1 MGVTTIF
8 RAAKFFTM
16 EQTQPEVT
24 AVAVRDGRIVGMG
37 TLDQVTQALAAGSYV
52 VDDRLEGA
60 FVTPGLIDQHVHPI
74 LGATTLTTEVIAPER
89 WDMPGRV
96 FAAASSPEEH
106 LALLSTA
113 NEAMDD
119 PDEWLFTWGY
129 HALWH
134 GPMSR
139 TVLDSISSTRPIGVW
154 QRSCHEWYLN
164 SAGIERLGITEADA
178 EGPNAAQMD
187 LPNGHWWENGFFTEL
202 LPKVGPIF
210 MTEARYVA
218 GLNQLVAY
226 LHLHG
231 VTAFNE
237 PGILWDQEPYVLY
250 QQILGRD
257 DVPILSTFMVD
268 GRSQSQRGLTPQEA
282 IIDAEEQIARV
293 PKGRM
298 GLFDKQIKLF
308 ADGAIISQ
316 MMEMKDP
323 YLDDAGEPD
332 PCHHGEW
339 LMTPELLED
348 YARAY
353 WQAGWQ
359 IHTHVN
365 GDLGLEVLLG
375 ILERCQADFPRE
387 DHRSVIV
394 HFANST
400 DDQVDRIAALG
411 AIVSANPYYVA
422 GFADKYS
429 AHGVGAQRADTMVR
443 SASVVKRKVPLSFHS
458 ALPMGPSDPLKLAA
472 CAVNRVTDSGRV
484 AAPDQRISVHDAL
497 RAVTIEAAYS
507 WRMEDE
513 IGSIKVGKAANFTV
527 LGQDPYA
534 VDPLELEHIPV
545 LGTVYDGTWYPVST
559 A

>member
-1 MGVTTIF
+1 MG
-8 RAAKFFTM
+8 
-16 EQTQPEVT
+16 
-24 AVAVRDGRIVGMG
+24 
-37 TLDQVTQALAAGSYV
+37 
-52 VDDRLEGA
+52 
-60 FVTPGLIDQHVHPI
+60 
-74 LGATTLTTEVIAPER
+74 ER
-89 WDMPGRV
+89 V
-96 FAAASSPEEH
+96 
-106 LALLSTA
+106 
-113 NEAMDD
+113 
-119 PDEWLFTWGY
+119 
-129 HALWH
+129 
-134 GPMSR
+134 
-139 TVLDSISSTRPIGVW
+139 
-154 QRSCHEWYLN
+154 
-164 SAGIERLGITEADA
+164 
-178 EGPNAAQMD
+178 
-187 LPNGHWWENGFFTEL
+187 

-365 GDLGLEVLLG
+365 GDIGLEVLLG

-400 DDQVDRIAALG
+400 DDQVDRIAGGHRLGQSLLRRWVRGQVQRPRSRGTAGRHHG
-411 AIVSANPYYVA
+411 AICIGGETEGPAV
-422 GFADKYS
+422 
-429 AHGVGAQRADTMVR
+429 
-443 SASVVKRKVPLSFHS
+443 LS
-458 ALPMGPSDPLKLAA
+458 
-472 CAVNRVTDSGRV
+472 
-484 AAPDQRISVHDAL
+484 L
-497 RAVTIEAAYS
+497 R
-507 WRMEDE
+507 
-513 IGSIKVGKAANFTV
+513 
-527 LGQDPYA
+527 P
-534 VDPLELEHIPV
+534 P
-545 LGTVYDGTWYPVST
+545 DGTIRSPQVGCLCGQPGH
-559 A
+559 